1 MTPHNFLNL
10 SYFMFSMLIFPLGLT
25 LAFTAALYK
34 FTQSAGTLSCQSHS
48 SVITLIAII
57 MTHHYVIVIVIIMLL
72 ISSSSLSLSIT
83 IILGLP
89 FLAMYSWTGIWTSLF
104 MALSAVFNLSSY
116 IRYCTRFT
124 DDCFNALLATNFLYE
139 AGRYVNLYCW

>member
-1 MTPHNFLNL
+1 MSSCFLNFYL
-10 SYFMFSMLIFPLGLT
+10 VCFDLDLFSFI
-25 LAFTAALYK
+25 
-34 FTQSAGTLSCQSHS
+34 S
-48 SVITLIAII
+48 STSKSFEV
-57 MTHHYVIVIVIIMLL
+57 VIITDLY
-72 ISSSSLSLSIT
+72 ITFPYRIRSSTCS
-83 IILGLP
+83 GLP

-139 AGRYVNLYCW
+139 AGRYVTPYTRYVLISLFFNLFIIFFPL